1 MAEKKTTKKTK
12 DVEQGTETLVDI
24 KDVKV
29 SENKETVNV
38 DVVAQVNTALESVET
53 TVTLEPTGEIGQ
65 TPYGPDEPA
74 PAEEDEKHYEDGE
87 PAETDVPEVNPEVSK
102 DAEAVAEANAE
113 LEESKE
119 KLSESLANAKTT
131 DEAKELIENEIKKV
145 EDLKKKNEK
154 IIRKYS
160 NMQVSNSWNGMIED
174 W

>member
-12 DVEQGTETLVDI
+12 EVAPEVEI
-24 KDVKV
+24 KDVQV
-29 SENKETVNV
+29 SENEETVNV
-38 DVVAQVNTALESVET
+38 DIVAQVNTTLESVET
-53 TVTLEPTGEIGQ
+53 TVALEPAEEIGQ

-74 PAEEDEKHYEDGE
+74 PVDETDGPDEKHYEDGE

-160 NMQVSNSWNGMIED
+160 NMQVSNSWNGMIQD